1 MRRIDER
8 YLSMFL
14 SGEIDA
20 DILRFRVAHPRDLK
34 DVCKELVTRL
44 SMASICVGECYPAE
58 VLPADILYAKTRD
71 CLGQDVLARYVAK
84 AVIEEANCSVDQAR
98 ELIGTVCQDKPEYL
112 LKLIVNLSQC
122 REPPTFTIA
131 AIHQLLDGAEE
142 TVWLDAAKTIKTK
155 TELYHFTKWPTV
167 LKNLQ
172 KRDRGRILE
181 GELGL

>member
-8 YLSMFL
+8 YLGMFL

-20 DILRFRVAHPRDLK
+20 DMLRFRVAHPRDMRE
-34 DVCKELVTRL
+34 VCKELVTRL
-44 SMASICVGECYPAE
+44 SLSSIRVGDCYPPE
-58 VLPADILYAKTRD
+58 VLPAEILYAKTRD

-84 AVIEEANCSVDQAR
+84 ALVEEANRSVDQAR
-98 ELIGTVCQDKPEYL
+98 ELIDTLCQDKPEYL
-112 LKLIVNLSQC
+112 LKMIVNLSQC

-131 AIHQLLDGAEE
+131 ALHQLLDAVDES
-142 TVWLDAAKTIKTK
+142 VWLDAAHTIKTK

-167 LKNLQ
+167 LKILP